1 MRFSFQLGLI
11 LKIGVNLYELVRV
24 FDDDTVQFEDTK
36 TRRPLTLHRDE
47 VVHQI
52 HSGKYSVVLGDPAPK
67 AQENAPGTTVVLDLN
82 SLSARERA
90 KLDTRYAFV
99 KAIQKSGI
107 SRGQRRKI
115 KAELAKIAER
125 LGVTKVPT
133 SSTVMKWMRDYQ
145 TSSCNA
151 AALVDR
157 YRIAK
162 RDKKLPEALEDLIWK
177 VLKREYFTRA
187 NHSARH
193 AHNQLQSE
201 IKEAIKSGSVAANDE
216 VSYPTLIRRINEVDL
231 YHRVATREG
240 SAQARMECRT
250 AFPEG
255 YPNYPLERVE
265 IDHTPLN
272 WVVICDRT
280 GLPLGRPVLTVMIDA
295 YSGYILGFYLSF
307 YGPGLTS
314 VSGVVRSSLLPKSK
328 LMEAANLSNPWLS
341 HGLGDEWVIDNGLEF
356 HSFGFKQMA
365 MCMGVD
371 LMYCRVRT
379 PWLKP
384 HVERFFSTLNT
395 VTLMRG
401 KITKAMANVTRIDP
415 YKDAA
420 ITFSDLVQGLLQFI
434 VDVHPF
440 EPNWRKMAR
449 PFDLFKEGLER
460 CPPAM
465 FPGNLDDLKLAS
477 GMSKMLTLGP
487 GGIELMG
494 LPYGSYDFKDIANKH
509 GTRIKVLCKWDPDDL
524 SNLYVQPPDTRE
536 WITAS
541 CRWKS
546 YANGLSHNQHRLIRQ
561 FAKEDLKNSGAVEYL
576 VNAKQRLHDHWLDA
590 TSNRRSAGA
599 QLAGR
604 FANYTSSQVLE
615 PEATPPGERT
625 SAAGASIALP
635 ESPSKLLVEQDYT
648 FLTKDIP
655 TFDSFSL

>member
-1 MRFSFQLGLI
+1 MRFSFQVGLT
-11 LKIGVNLYELVRV
+11 LKVGVNLYELVRI

-36 TRRPLTLHRDE
+36 TRRTLTLHRDE
-47 VVHQI
+47 VVNRI
-52 HSGKYSVVLGDPAPK
+52 YNGKYSVVLGDHVPK
-67 AQENAPGTTVVLDLN
+67 DQKTKGNTTEFLDLN
-82 SLSARERA
+82 SLSERERN
-90 KLDTRYAFV
+90 KLDKRYAFV
-99 KAIQKSGI
+99 KAFQRSGI
-107 SRGQRRKI
+107 TRGQRSKI
-115 KAELAKIAER
+115 KVELGKIAER
-125 LGVTKVPT
+125 LGIQKVPST
-133 SSTVMKWMRDYQ
+133 SAVMKWMRDYQ
-145 TSSCNA
+145 TGSCNA
-151 AALVDR
+151 VTLVDR
-157 YRIAK
+157 YRVAK
-162 RDKKLPEALEDLIWK
+162 RDNKLSVALEGLIWK
-177 VLKREYFTRA
+177 VLRREYFTRA
-187 NHSARH
+187 RHSATH
-193 AHNQLQSE
+193 AYNQLQTE
-201 IKEAIKSGSVAANDE
+201 IKEATKTGGIAANE
-216 VSYPTLIRRINEVDL
+216 SVSYPTLMRRIKDVDL

-240 SAQARMECRT
+240 TARARMVCRT
-250 AFPEG
+250 AFPDG

-272 WVVICDRT
+272 WVIICDRT

-314 VSGVVRSSLLPKSK
+314 VSGVVRSALLPKNSVVD
-328 LMEAANLSNPWLS
+328 AAGLSNQWLS
-341 HGLGDEWVIDNGLEF
+341 HGLGDEWVLDNGLEF

-365 MCMGVD
+365 MCLGVD
-371 LMYCRVRT
+371 LMFCRVRT

-401 KITKAMANVTRIDP
+401 KITKSMANVTRIDP

-420 ITFSDLVQGLLQFI
+420 ITFSDLAKGLLQFI

-449 PFDLFKEGLER
+449 PFDLFQEGLER

-465 FPGNLDDLKLAS
+465 YPGNLDDLKLAS
-477 GMSKMLTLGP
+477 GMSKLLTLGP

-494 LPYGSYDFKDIANKH
+494 LPYGSFGFKDIANKH

-524 SNLYVQPPDTRE
+524 STLYVQPPQSQE
-536 WITAS
+536 WIAAT
-541 CRWKS
+541 CRWQT

-576 VNAKQRLHDHWLDA
+576 VQAKQRLHDHWLDA
-590 TSNRRSAGA
+590 TANRRSAGA

-604 FANYTSSQVLE
+604 FANYTSGHVLGSGNTTRHEKSQTDGQAAAAAE
-615 PEATPPGERT
+615 TPP
-625 SAAGASIALP
+625 
-635 ESPSKLLVEQDYT
+635 KLLVEQDYT

-655 TFDSFSL
+655 IFESFSL